1 MKKLT
6 LPRTDRFALPALSAL
21 SARWEAMSRRE
32 RLLVTAG
39 CAAVSLLL
47 VDHLWI
53 SPSWRDWSQARQ
65 TRQQTLVAVQTL
77 SADART
83 LQERQA
89 LDAQQ
94 LRAELTALQAR
105 IAASEAQGLAHD
117 LVTPAQMLPLLE
129 HLLSRHHG
137 LTVRSLQS
145 LGQTPFGEGS
155 PAIYRHGVELTVEGR
170 YADLLDYLRALEA
183 SPQRLLWG
191 SLQLK
196 VVQHPQVLLTLRLH
210 TLSTDARWVEI

>member
-1 MKKLT
+1 MKKLA
-6 LPRTDRFALPALSAL
+6 LPRPDV
-21 SARWEAMSRRE
+21 SARWAAMSRRE

-47 VDHLWI
+47 IDHLWI
-53 SPSWRDWSQARQ
+53 SPSWRAWSLARQ
-65 TRQQTLVAVQTL
+65 TRQQSFVVVETLG
-77 SADART
+77 ADVRT
-83 LQERQA
+83 LRDRQA
-89 LDAQQ
+89 LDAQR

-105 IAASEAQGLAHD
+105 VAATEARGLAHD

-129 HLLSRHHG
+129 HLLSRHRG
-137 LTVRSLQS
+137 LTVRGLQS
-145 LGQTPFGEGS
+145 LGQTALGSGS
-155 PAIYRHGVELTVEGR
+155 PAIYRHGVELTVEGG

-196 VVQHPQVLLTLRLH
+196 VLQHPRVLLTLRLH